1 MKRPGAKTASYWR
14 TKEEVEA
21 EYGTWYTEP
30 RYDLE
35 SDEFD
40 LAAARALAVEIV
52 AKAGLTQPEI
62 GLAWRD
68 LTVQVDVASGPPV
81 DTVGTQ
87 ALGVWKGVYQTLVG
101 LVRWRRAARLPAE
114 DRYHTILSKVSGY
127 ARPGEMVLVLAPPGG
142 GASTLLKLLASRREG
157 FATTSGAVLY
167 NGEEAPDE
175 HLVALKH
182 VIRVIGQDDVHFP
195 QLTVRD
201 TLKYA
206 AEFKVPDFYPYAP
219 VLRRNRVM
227 MVART
232 LGISNTLDTPV
243 GDSILRGVS
252 GGEKKRVTVGEM
264 AVAGVAGSLMLMDNW
279 SRGLDSAT
287 TLDITKAI
295 RDIAQRSRAVVVS
308 SMQQPPEEVFDQF
321 DKLCVLDAGRCLYF
335 GPTQEAAAYFTSLG
349 FTRPPTRS
357 VPELIT
363 TVSDPSFQ
371 EALITPGC
379 ESTAPR
385 TVGDFVDAFARSS
398 HAKDVQEALDEGV
411 KGDRDANLTPDLERK
426 VHRTALQSPF
436 RQFKILFSRSVRL
449 IVAQPLTFVVTV
461 LANVLF
467 GLALGSIFFNV
478 DSTQAGAFS
487 RGGLLFLGQLFLAF
501 GEIATLPTKWEARA
515 VFGKQ
520 STGAGFYNV
529 LPFILSAYL
538 VDALTVLLKSV
549 TYACAIFFLAGLNP
563 GNFGERFAYFIL
575 VLFSLSLFVST
586 YARLLSTFSN
596 KDIANAIAGVGLIVM
611 VIFSGFLVAKDSIP
625 NFLIWLYW
633 ISPVQYA
640 YSALLINEYSGLEFT
655 CSPAG
660 LLPYNTAV
668 PDALKVCPV
677 STGVAYLESSFQTR
691 TDGMWRLW
699 NVLILFGFNLLC
711 LVVTVIQMSALKPQ
725 GYRYRAPENA
735 VDPDVRSCP
744 RVAYDY
750 HVSRTSTTSLPEGAM
765 AVRIASARDAGIKNG
780 ARADEASSR
789 SSTGASSSGDKPA
802 GDGTKAA
809 LMGGHGAVLTFSELC
824 YTVESNGEP
833 KQLLDNVVGYAEH
846 GKMLA
851 LMGSSGAG
859 KTTLLDVLAQ
869 RKTGGETTGSV
880 LLNGV
885 RAEPLSFARLSG
897 YVEQSDLHV
906 QEATVREALEFSAAL
921 RGGREVS
928 DAEKAE
934 RVEGAMDKLQLRSVQ
949 DLLVKQLS
957 PSHLKKLTI
966 GIELVG
972 IGTDAILFLDEP
984 TSGLDGRDALSVIT
998 SLQLIAAD
1006 RVAIVCTVHQPSKE
1020 LFASF
1025 DRLLLLSRGGKMVYM
1040 GDLNAAEG
1048 EPHADEV
1055 CGKLMAYFEDHGA
1068 EPLPPRRNPADHML
1082 TVIGA
1087 GTSGSSSI
1095 DWNQTWLDSEERKAV
1110 EARIAGTDGKPL
1122 LVPPELHG
1130 QVPEANRRAAS
1141 RRMQLRYNIMR
1152 MYRRYWR
1159 LPAYNFTRLVTM
1171 LFFACLLGLALL
1183 QIVNFSND
1191 GNTQEA
1197 ASLIP
1202 GAAFLSILPG
1212 MLSTNNAVSPSIAT
1226 RAAFYRELA
1235 AGEYGVWAFYV
1246 AQGAA
1251 EVPYAVLQAIFFLVP
1266 YNALIGFPWS
1276 AFPFYLLAS
1285 IVFYTFASMV
1295 GQAIAAI
1302 SPTEEIALT
1311 IAPLL
1316 NTLLNV
1322 LSGFLIKRDDIPS
1335 YWIWLFYANPY
1346 AYFNASVLRNLL
1358 PDMTFTCTAEERAV
1372 FPLPPDF
1379 ASCSAIPDSAT
1390 YVDVTLPS
1398 GEAGCSFCPIPTG
1411 DTVLDLFTVLDV
1423 NKWVCIAALCGFV
1436 LVARIAT
1443 ALALK
1448 FTKHMT
1454 R

>member
-1 MKRPGAKTASYWR
+1 M
-14 TKEEVEA
+14 
-21 EYGTWYTEP
+21 
-30 RYDLE
+30 
-35 SDEFD
+35 
-40 LAAARALAVEIV
+40 
-52 AKAGLTQPEI
+52 
-62 GLAWRD
+62 
-68 LTVQVDVASGPPV
+68 
-81 DTVGTQ
+81 
-87 ALGVWKGVYQTLVG
+87 
-101 LVRWRRAARLPAE
+101 
-114 DRYHTILSKVSGY
+114 
-127 ARPGEMVLVLAPPGG
+127 
-142 GASTLLKLLASRREG
+142 
-157 FATTSGAVLY
+157 
-167 NGEEAPDE
+167 
-175 HLVALKH
+175 
-182 VIRVIGQDDVHFP
+182 
-195 QLTVRD
+195 
-201 TLKYA
+201 
-206 AEFKVPDFYPYAP
+206 
-219 VLRRNRVM
+219 
-227 MVART
+227 
-232 LGISNTLDTPV
+232 
-243 GDSILRGVS
+243 
-252 GGEKKRVTVGEM
+252 
-264 AVAGVAGSLMLMDNW
+264 
-279 SRGLDSAT
+279 
-287 TLDITKAI
+287 
-295 RDIAQRSRAVVVS
+295 
-308 SMQQPPEEVFDQF
+308 
-321 DKLCVLDAGRCLYF
+321 
-335 GPTQEAAAYFTSLG
+335 
-349 FTRPPTRS
+349 
-357 VPELIT
+357 
-363 TVSDPSFQ
+363 
-371 EALITPGC
+371 
-379 ESTAPR
+379 
-385 TVGDFVDAFARSS
+385 
-398 HAKDVQEALDEGV
+398 
-411 KGDRDANLTPDLERK
+411 
-426 VHRTALQSPF
+426 
-436 RQFKILFSRSVRL
+436 
-449 IVAQPLTFVVTV
+449 
-461 LANVLF
+461 
-467 GLALGSIFFNV
+467 
-478 DSTQAGAFS
+478 
-487 RGGLLFLGQLFLAF
+487 
-501 GEIATLPTKWEARA
+501 
-515 VFGKQ
+515 
-520 STGAGFYNV
+520 
-529 LPFILSAYL
+529 
-538 VDALTVLLKSV
+538 
-549 TYACAIFFLAGLNP
+549 
-563 GNFGERFAYFIL
+563 
-575 VLFSLSLFVST
+575 
-586 YARLLSTFSN
+586 
-596 KDIANAIAGVGLIVM
+596 
-611 VIFSGFLVAKDSIP
+611 
-625 NFLIWLYW
+625 
-633 ISPVQYA
+633 
-640 YSALLINEYSGLEFT
+640 
-655 CSPAG
+655 
-660 LLPYNTAV
+660 

-928 DAEKAE
+928 DAEKSE

-1068 EPLPPRRNPADHML
+1068 EPLPPRRNPADHMVRLLAGFFGHVTGRGRWSSQLCAVDVLSADIATDSPSLALSACASLIVLLTCLCPFLTSFLYRQL

-1212 MLSTNNAVSPSIAT
+1212 
-1226 RAAFYRELA
+1226 
-1235 AGEYGVWAFYV
+1235 
-1246 AQGAA
+1246 
-1251 EVPYAVLQAIFFLVP
+1251 
-1266 YNALIGFPWS
+1266 
-1276 AFPFYLLAS
+1276 
-1285 IVFYTFASMV
+1285 
-1295 GQAIAAI
+1295 
-1302 SPTEEIALT
+1302 
-1311 IAPLL
+1311 
-1316 NTLLNV
+1316 
-1322 LSGFLIKRDDIPS
+1322 
-1335 YWIWLFYANPY
+1335 
-1346 AYFNASVLRNLL
+1346 
-1358 PDMTFTCTAEERAV
+1358 
-1372 FPLPPDF
+1372 
-1379 ASCSAIPDSAT
+1379 
-1390 YVDVTLPS
+1390 
-1398 GEAGCSFCPIPTG
+1398 
-1411 DTVLDLFTVLDV
+1411 TVQ
-1423 NKWVCIAALCGFV
+1423 
-1436 LVARIAT
+1436 
-1443 ALALK
+1443 
-1448 FTKHMT
+1448 
-1454 R
+1454 